1 MPLTG
6 SPITLTS
13 PELGGARPV
22 TRLSVVDFPHPVGP
36 TTATNSPRST
46 LMLKLRSAVSD
57 LPEGDR
63 NRRLTLISSIAG
75 EGSRVLMTAPVP
87 LFHGVHEF
95 RRICLGQVDL
105 LSPQVLLEG

>member
-6 SPITLTS
+6 APMTLTS

-22 TRLSVVDFPHPVGP
+22 TRLRVVDFPHPVGP

-46 LMLKLRSAVSD
+46 VMLKLRSAVSD

-63 NRRLTLISSIAG
+63 NRRLTSISSIAG
-75 EGSRVLMTAPVP
+75 KGSRVGMAGQAPHFTVFTNSVVYV
-87 LFHGVHEF
+87 LD
-95 RRICLGQVDL
+95 RSICF
-105 LSPQVLLEG
+105 P